1 MASKGNH
8 EDLVEALLVLGL
20 GLSAFF
26 LFSHVPLLNII
37 NKLNIINVINKLNII
52 NNLASVLLVGGVI
65 IFITFVGSVYR
76 KKMLIDAFA
85 QQVTDEMSRMDIN
98 TPTDVAKNMSVTM
111 ERFAVE
117 GLENMNKELRVLVE
131 GDGRNDAEVLA
142 GAAERVVNFRQAQ
155 FSSFLYQRTTLRW
168 TIDGLEAL
176 IGDYKSI
183 EVAWTKGTRYLG
195 RFLKEEDRESR
206 GLPWIA
212 SYMKLLGLPY
222 NIHAKNFEEQ
232 AKKAMARQYPKGY
245 FSLLIASQLFGYRS
259 RLRIFNLTGEEA
271 WREIIRFKADT
282 LDFEYLKRTI
292 PPRRP

>member
-8 EDLVEALLVLGL
+8 EDLVEALLVLGF

-37 NKLNIINVINKLNII
+37 NKINIINKLNII
-52 NNLASVLLVGGVI
+52 NNINSVLLIGGI
-65 IFITFVGSVYR
+65 ISFTIFVGSVYR
-76 KKMLIDAFA
+76 KKKLIDAFA

-98 TPTDVAKNMSVTM
+98 TPTEVSKNMRLTTAQFTVD
-111 ERFAVE
+111 
-117 GLENMNKELRVLVE
+117 GLANINKEHHGVVFE
-131 GDGRNDAEVLA
+131 GGEKNEAEVLA
-142 GAAERVVNFRQAQ
+142 KVAQEVVEFNQKQ
-155 FSSFLYQRTTLRW
+155 FSSFLFARTTLRW

-183 EVAWTKGTRYLG
+183 EVAWTKGNRYLS
-195 RFLKEEDRESR
+195 RFLKEEERG
-206 GLPWIA
+206 GLPWIP
-212 SYMKLLGLPY
+212 SYMKLLGLPH
-222 NIHAKNFEEQ
+222 NFHAKNFEEQ

-245 FSLLIASQLFGYRS
+245 FSLLIASQLFGYRG
-259 RLRIFNLTGEEA
+259 RLRIFNITGEDA

>member
-8 EDLVEALLVLGL
+8 EDLVEALLVLGF
-20 GLSAFF
+20 GLIAFF
-26 LFSHVPLLNII
+26 LFSHVPVLNIINKINIINII
-37 NKLNIINVINKLNII
+37 NKLNIIN
-52 NNLASVLLVGGVI
+52 NLTSVLLIGGI
-65 IFITFVGSVYR
+65 ISVSIFAGSVFR
-76 KKMLIDAFA
+76 KKALIDAFA

-98 TPTDVAKNMSVTM
+98 TPTDVARNMRQMTAQ
-111 ERFAVE
+111 FTVE
-117 GLENMNKELRVLVE
+117 GLANMNKELRVIVE
-131 GDGRNDAEVLA
+131 GDGRDDAGVLA
-142 GAAERVVNFRQAQ
+142 DVAKRVVDFNQDQ
-155 FSSFLYQRTTLRW
+155 FSSFLYARTTLRW

-183 EVAWTKGTRYLG
+183 EVAWTKGSRYLS
-195 RFLKEEDRESR
+195 RFLKEEERK
-206 GLPWIA
+206 GLPWIP
-212 SYMKLLGLPY
+212 SYMKLLGLPH
-222 NIHAKNFEEQ
+222 NVHAKNFEEQ

-259 RLRIFNLTGEEA
+259 RLRIFNITGEDA